1 VSEQRRDTMRL
12 VTRFSA
18 GTLELGIA
26 VAVGIGIG
34 YLLDTKVFGGRTTPW
49 FTLFWLL
56 CGVVAGFRSLIRVV
70 RQLQE
75 EGERD
80 GNGNPP

>member
-1 VSEQRRDTMRL
+1 MRL

-18 GTLELGIA
+18 GTLELGIS
-26 VAVGIGIG
+26 VAIGVGIG
-34 YLLDTKVFGGRTTPW
+34 YFLDTRVFGGRTAPW

-56 CGVVAGFRSLIRVV
+56 CGVVAGFRSLLRVL

-80 GNGNPP
+80 GNENSP